1 MILTLLSRFVLTAAH
16 CICTKAAPCLSTKVD
31 LEKERPSSVIS
42 VCIGVRRERNC
53 RTEIKQH
60 LNYVGVM
67 AIVPEEKLSLAG
79 KHNYDIALLKL
90 DRDVV
95 FGLDMSPICLD
106 SASLGQAMDDGSPLT
121 STHNQDQNAVFISGF
136 GITHYK
142 KKKSAKH
149 PECSTNHFLP
159 RPFHS

>member
-1 MILTLLSRFVLTAAH
+1 MLTAAH
-16 CICTKAAPCLSTKVD
+16 CICTKSAPCLATEVD
-31 LEKERPSSVIS
+31 LEEARPVSVIN
-42 VCIGVRRERNC
+42 VCIGVRHERNC

-60 LNYVGVM
+60 LNYVGVK
-67 AIVPEEKLSLAG
+67 AIIPEEKLSLAG
-79 KHNYDIALLKL
+79 NHNYDIALLKL

-106 SASLGQAMDDGSPLT
+106 SKSHGRALDDGSPLT
-121 STHNQDQNAVFISGF
+121 STHNQEQNAVFISGF

-142 KKKSAKH
+142 KERSSNH

-159 RPFHS
+159 RPFHSDP